1 MAKQAMRPVEVHRVT
16 SVRGSLDEDPQI
28 VPTLLSGWSTGI
40 RSSRV
45 GRESSRVEC
54 WLVAGAQAWWAGHP
68 RVTVLHCYS
77 VSPLPEDRWSSG
89 NGHVFR
95 QYSLT
100 AYCWCGPWYRPQP
113 PIRALPGSAA
123 QRVGKRGFRL
133 SATKPGFPPLRV
145 RFGVRPVFGRSRR
158 SVFSTA
164 EFAIPP
170 THPAELPRGT

>member
-1 MAKQAMRPVEVHRVT
+1 MDGLRMTSAIGFQEKRSHRQFRPP
-16 SVRGSLDEDPQI
+16 SPDGAQGS
-28 VPTLLSGWSTGI
+28 G
-40 RSSRV
+40 RV
-45 GRESSRVEC
+45 GSVESRLEWSAGWWRGPKPGGLGIPEC
-54 WLVAGAQAWWAGHP
+54 HP
-68 RVTVLHCYS
+68 YTVTGYS

-100 AYCWCGPWYRPQP
+100 AYCWCGPWYSRPQP
-113 PIRALPGSAA
+113 PIWALPGSAA

-145 RFGVRPVFGRSRR
+145 RFGVRPVFGRTRR

-170 THPAELPRGT
+170 THPAELPHGT